1 MHIATL
7 FSIIILI
14 YLYLVL
20 PANAKGITLPETY
33 YAHRGLHDDNLC
45 ENSLGAFKAAHDKGF
60 GVELD
65 VQYTKDRK
73 IVVFHDD
80 TLKRICGIDKPLY
93 EFTYA
98 ELEESVR
105 LKDSEEKIPLF
116 EDVLKVLEPSPIIC
130 EIKPQ
135 LGIKNTDICAE
146 VYEYIKNY
154 KGFMCVESFSP
165 YVVGWFKDN
174 APEVIRGQLSMDDV
188 NEHECKERITYILLK
203 ELLTNYIAR
212 PHFIAYR
219 YTDSSFGLDFIK
231 SFTNVLKVCW
241 TPKGNSEINKAKEKF
256 DYYIFEKG
264 NENEE
269 IER

>member
-7 FSIIILI
+7 FSIIILL

-33 YAHRGLHDDNLC
+33 YAHRGLHDENLC

-105 LKDSEEKIPLF
+105 LQDTEEKIPLF

-174 APEVIRGQLSMDDV
+174 APEVVRGQLSMDDV
-188 NEHECKERITYILLK
+188 NNHEGKERITYILLK

-219 YTDSSFGLDFIK
+219 YTDSSFGLDLLK
-231 SFTNVLKVCW
+231 TFTNVLKVCW
-241 TPKGNSEINKAKEKF
+241 TPKGNSEINKSKEKF